1 MTFSAARKS
10 VNKGTGL
17 KSGSWLFEEFLFA
30 ESVFGMAVVE
40 YVCNN
45 RHLRKAEIAEGDL
58 GKPFELEITEPRIRL
73 LEVHDDDGNNV
84 LIPDDER
91 KVLEA
96 MVLERFK
103 EIEEDVLDEE
113 MGIL

>member
-10 VNKGTGL
+10 VNKGTGM
-17 KSGSWLFEEFLFA
+17 KSGVWHFEEFMFA
-30 ESVFGMAVVE
+30 ESVFGMAIVE
-40 YVCNN
+40 YVCKN
-45 RHLRKAEIAEGDL
+45 RHLRKAEIAEGDCS
-58 GKPFELEITEPRIRL
+58 KPYELEITEPRIRL
-73 LEVHDDDGNNV
+73 LEVHDDNGNNV

-91 KVLEA
+91 KTLEA

-103 EIEEDVLDEE
+103 EIEEDVLDFE